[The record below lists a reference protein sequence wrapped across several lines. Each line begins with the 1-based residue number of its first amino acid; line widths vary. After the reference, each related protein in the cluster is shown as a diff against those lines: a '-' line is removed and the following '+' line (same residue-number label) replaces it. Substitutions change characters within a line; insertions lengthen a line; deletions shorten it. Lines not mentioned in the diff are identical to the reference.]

1 MITTIKIGGG
11 GEQMHLRCW
20 PFRWPWRCAGE
31 IWSASPDA
39 AWPGFTRSH
48 WTPPSGD
55 YLLRIAQ
62 AAARVTIIS
71 MIMKHIPTLLAIS
84 MAIAMRRYYTKRI
97 ARWRRFVAFIKAT
110 KRHHRTSTRS
120 DITQSDTT
128 TPVVSDISS
137 WKRAPVDM
145 LAPNNNRGMTYQ
157 TDKKHVTFF
166 PEYFVGMVKLAINR
180 YNNRFLLRVFTNHL
194 LKYL

>member
-1 MITTIKIGGG
+1 M
-11 GEQMHLRCW
+11 QH
-20 PFRWPWRCAGE
+20 
-31 IWSASPDA
+31 DQ
-39 AWPGFTRSH
+39 GFTRSH

-55 YLLRIAQ
+55 YSLRIAQ

-110 KRHHRTSTRS
+110 KRHHRTSTCS

-137 WKRAPVDM
+137 
-145 LAPNNNRGMTYQ
+145 
-157 TDKKHVTFF
+157 
-166 PEYFVGMVKLAINR
+166 
-180 YNNRFLLRVFTNHL
+180 
-194 LKYL
+194 